1 MIRPSW
7 PLGTRF
13 VDARRRIFEVVKVIM
28 GDPDAG
34 TSYEMELE
42 NGWIIIQQLGD
53 HPQTSAGFVDIT
65 KREKLIT
72 ELVEDLDQFVTN
84 GHLKIIGYD
93 FSSITK

>member
-13 VDARRRIFEVVKVIM
+13 IDTRRRVFEVIKVIM
-28 GDPDAG
+28 GNPDAG
-34 TSYEMELE
+34 TSYEMEMV
-42 NGWIIIQQLGD
+42 NGWIVVQQIGEY
-53 HPQTSAGFVDIT
+53 PQTYAGFVDIT
-65 KREKLIT
+65 KPEKLIT
-72 ELVEDLDQFVTN
+72 ELVDDLDQFVTN